1 MSLSPEILG
10 SIDSSLGAVFIGF
23 ALACCV
29 YGILVS
35 QIFSYFRNYPGDK
48 TLFKLTVILILLLET
63 ADQAFIGHLV
73 YYYSISNY
81 AKPVVLLRATMT
93 WSLILQLT
101 AGAIVGAIVKWYF
114 GLRVWR
120 FSEHN
125 IFITGLIL
133 LLTIGQLGLA
143 LAFTVES
150 FRLPSIFAV
159 HKLQTLGTISLG
171 CGVLTDVVTAGALCF
186 FLQRLRTGYS
196 PSDSL
201 VNGLCSYAINTGVL
215 TSTVSMAT
223 LILYNVMPQS
233 NLCFIATY
241 FVLSKLYA
249 ISFLATLNTRRIIR
263 NGRGTDRQ
271 GATTNNTNIFHLGT
285 RLPSMGPAELGLW
298 DKVDYPDT
306 PVSEMPF
313 SSYYPG
319 AKPRISLNDV

>member
-1 MSLSPEILG
+1 MSSPSPEILG
-10 SIDSSLGAVFIGF
+10 SIDSTLGAVFIGF

-35 QIFSYFRNYPGDK
+35 QTFSYFRNYPGDR
-48 TLFKLTVILILLLET
+48 TLFKLTRRSSALLSLILIRILET

-93 WSLILQLT
+93 WSLIVRICSLFFNPYILT
-101 AGAIVGAIVKWYF
+101 IYILAIVGAIVKCYF

-125 IFITGLIL
+125 FFITGLIL
-133 LLTIGQLGLA
+133 LLAIGQL
-143 LAFTVES
+143 
-150 FRLPSIFAV
+150 V

-171 CGVLTDVVTAGALCF
+171 CGVLTDVITAGALCF

-201 VNGLCSYAINTGVL
+201 VTSLCSYAINTGVL

-223 LILYNVMPQS
+223 LILYNVMPPS
-233 NLCFIATY
+233 NLYFVATY

-271 GATTNNTNIFHLGT
+271 GATTNNTNMFHLGT
-285 RLPSMGPAELGLW
+285 RLPSMGPAELGQW
-298 DKVDYPDT
+298 DKVDHPDM
-306 PVSEMPF
+306 PISEVPF
-313 SSYYPG
+313 NSYYPG
-319 AKPRISLNDV
+319 AK